1 MKKKVIDFNRLPKQ
15 EYMKPV
21 MEVIEADMEQQILA
35 GSVTSVTTTGLGDEN
50 IDKGETPGDSWG
62 DAMSRRSVWDE

>member
-1 MKKKVIDFNRLPKQ
+1 MTKKA
-15 EYMKPV
+15 YMKPV
-21 MEVIEADMEQQILA
+21 MEVIEADIEQQILA
-35 GSVTSVTTTGLGDEN
+35 GSVAGVTTTGLGDDN

>member
-1 MKKKVIDFNRLPKQ
+1 MKKKA
-15 EYMKPV
+15 YMKPA
-21 MEVIEADMEQQILA
+21 MEVLETDVEQQILA
-35 GSVTSVTTTGLGDEN
+35 GSVAGVTTTGLGDEN

>member
-1 MKKKVIDFNRLPKQ
+1 
-15 EYMKPV
+15 
-21 MEVIEADMEQQILA
+21 MEVRNKIWEEFKQAKANGNSRGQQILA
-35 GSVTSVTTTGLGDEN
+35 GSVMGVTTTGLDDDN

>member
-1 MKKKVIDFNRLPKQ
+1 
-15 EYMKPV
+15 MKPA
-21 MEVIEADMEQQILA
+21 MEVLDTDVEQQILA
-35 GSVTSVTTTGLGDEN
+35 GSVMGVTTTGLDDDN

>member
-1 MKKKVIDFNRLPKQ
+1 MTKKA
-15 EYMKPV
+15 YMKPA
-21 MEVIEADMEQQILA
+21 MEVLETDVEQQILA
-35 GSVTSVTTTGLGDEN
+35 GSVQTTGLDDDN

>member
-1 MKKKVIDFNRLPKQ
+1 MTKK

-21 MEVIEADMEQQILA
+21 MEVIEADIEQQILA
-35 GSVTSVTTTGLGDEN
+35 GSVAGVTTTGLGDEN
-50 IDKGETPGDSWG
+50 IDKGETPGDSWD

>member
-1 MKKKVIDFNRLPKQ
+1 MTKKA
-15 EYMKPV
+15 YMKPA
-21 MEVIEADMEQQILA
+21 MEVLDTDVEQQILA
-35 GSVTSVTTTGLGDEN
+35 GSVMGVTTTGLDDDN

>member
-1 MKKKVIDFNRLPKQ
+1 MTKKA
-15 EYMKPV
+15 YMKPA
-21 MEVIEADMEQQILA
+21 MEVLETDVEQQILA
-35 GSVTSVTTTGLGDEN
+35 GSVMGVTTNGLGDDN

>member
-1 MKKKVIDFNRLPKQ
+1 MTKKA
-15 EYMKPV
+15 YMKPA
-21 MEVIEADMEQQILA
+21 MEVLETDVEQQILA
-35 GSVTSVTTTGLGDEN
+35 GSVAGVTTTGLDDDN

>member
-1 MKKKVIDFNRLPKQ
+1 MTKK

-21 MEVIEADMEQQILA
+21 MEVIEADIEQQILA
-35 GSVTSVTTTGLGDEN
+35 GSVAGVTTTGLGDDN
-50 IDKGETPGDSWG
+50 IDKGETPGDSWD

>member
-1 MKKKVIDFNRLPKQ
+1 MTKKA
-15 EYMKPV
+15 YMKPA
-21 MEVIEADMEQQILA
+21 MEVLETDVEQQILA
-35 GSVTSVTTTGLGDEN
+35 GSVMGVTTTGLGDEN

>member
-1 MKKKVIDFNRLPKQ
+1 MTQKA
-15 EYMKPV
+15 YMKPV
-21 MEVIEADMEQQILA
+21 MEVIEADIEQQILA
-35 GSVTSVTTTGLGDEN
+35 GSVASVTTTGLGDDN